1 MKTYKIFDWAGN
13 DKTEYYGTFEHFED
27 AWGRLYAE
35 FEGLSEV
42 DFDEQMGEF
51 YVEEIK

>member
-35 FEGLSEV
+35 FDGLSEV
-42 DFDEQMGEF
+42 DFDEQMSEF
-51 YVEEIK
+51 EVLES